1 MPKRFIGDAVVE
13 IRYIGHIAGRDEYV
27 GNVRAGCCVW
37 KFDSLY
43 APSAGFSFGY
53 DSPQAYDHMAEAAI
67 SFGAYYTSRNRGDDV
82 PSWAPPPELA
92 DIIDEA
98 TLHALCET
106 GDYRVS
112 RTPNKV
118 R

>member
-13 IRYIGHIAGRDEYV
+13 IRYSGHISGRDEYA
-27 GNVRAGCCVW
+27 GSVRAGHCVW

-43 APSAGFSFGY
+43 APPAGFNFGY
-53 DSPQAYDHMAEAAI
+53 DSPQAYDRMAEAAI
-67 SFGAYYTSRNRGDDV
+67 SFGSYYTSRNRKDDV

-98 TLHALCET
+98 TQYAWCET
-106 GDYRVS
+106 GHYMVS
-112 RTPNKV
+112 RTPTKV